1 MISIINTCETY
12 ILKFLTLTTIIF
24 VCLIQISCSDNN
36 QPQNQLN
43 ETDNNHTAR
52 IAFVSDKDSNWD
64 IWIMNPDGSELKNI
78 TKNPSL
84 DSHPSW
90 SPDGKNIVFYSDRDG
105 NKNIYTISTD
115 GTNIKQLTSGSRSNH
130 SPSWSPNGEKIAF
143 VSNRSGENCIW
154 IMNADGSNQ
163 YNLTKHLKSS
173 RWPTWSNKKE
183 GILFT
188 SENVIYQ
195 INPET
200 FELTTIFKL
209 NKDLVFTGLF
219 LGWPVWSSNGN
230 KIALTSNFLDK
241 QKMTPIL
248 YTLNRDG
255 KAFKPLINSP
265 GLGPDERPSWSPDG
279 NSIVYSSLTNNAKK
293 QIWIIDVNTGVSTQ
307 VTSNN
312 SMNGF
317 PAWEPMGKSP

>member
-183 GILFT
+183 GILFKV
-188 SENVIYQ
+188 SE
-195 INPET
+195 
-200 FELTTIFKL
+200 FIFS
-209 NKDLVFTGLF
+209 TLF
-219 LGWPVWSSNGN
+219 
-230 KIALTSNFLDK
+230 
-241 QKMTPIL
+241 Q
-248 YTLNRDG
+248 
-255 KAFKPLINSP
+255 
-265 GLGPDERPSWSPDG
+265 
-279 NSIVYSSLTNNAKK
+279 
-293 QIWIIDVNTGVSTQ
+293 
-307 VTSNN
+307 
-312 SMNGF
+312 
-317 PAWEPMGKSP
+317 